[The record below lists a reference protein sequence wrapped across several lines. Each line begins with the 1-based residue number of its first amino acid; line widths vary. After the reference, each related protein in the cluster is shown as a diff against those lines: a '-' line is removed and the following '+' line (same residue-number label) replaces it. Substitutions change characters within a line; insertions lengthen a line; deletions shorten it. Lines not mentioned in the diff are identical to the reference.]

1 MSLTLE
7 RQNAYRQRYAQL
19 TPGWQPATEVYAFLI
34 RQYLQSGM
42 RVLDVGCGRG
52 GVFEQLGAAV
62 ANPIGLD
69 PDWQSLAEHR
79 LHDLPRLVATADHLP
94 LENAC
99 LDMVLSSWVLEHLPD
114 PDHTFAETARVLKL
128 GGYFLF
134 ITPNGHSLAASV
146 NRLLRPLQHT
156 LVPKL
161 YGREEAD
168 TFKVMYRANSRR
180 KLEQLAQKAGFE
192 VVALRSIKDP
202 TYFAFHPVLFRLSVW
217 WSRVEPLGMAEHL
230 VGVYRKVASPHQWA
244 GRP

>member
-7 RQNAYRQRYAQL
+7 KQNAYRQRYAQL

-34 RQYLQSGM
+34 RQYLQFGM

-62 ANPIGLD
+62 SCPIGLD

-79 LHDLPRLVATADHLP
+79 LPDLPRFAATADHLP
-94 LENAC
+94 LENGC

-114 PDHTFAETARVLKL
+114 PEHTFQETARVLKA
-128 GGYFLF
+128 GGYILF
-134 ITPNGHSLAASV
+134 ITPNATSPAALI
-146 NRLLRPLQHT
+146 NRLLRPLQQR

-168 TFKVMYRANSRR
+168 TFKVMYRANTRR
-180 KLEQLAQKAGFE
+180 QLTQLAKNTGFE

-202 TYFAFHPVLFRLSVW
+202 TYFAFHSGLFRLNVW
-217 WSRVEPLGMAEHL
+217 WSRVAPLGMAEHL
-230 VGVYRKVASPHQWA
+230 VGVYRKI
-244 GRP
+244 